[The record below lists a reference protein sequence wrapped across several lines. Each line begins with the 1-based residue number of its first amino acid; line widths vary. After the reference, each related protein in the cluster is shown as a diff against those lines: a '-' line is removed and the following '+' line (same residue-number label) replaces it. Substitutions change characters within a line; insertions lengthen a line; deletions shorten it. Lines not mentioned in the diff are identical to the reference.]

1 MFLDERQSQAGAL
14 GLPFGICSI
23 SPMEPPEDGNAFR
36 RRDAGT
42 AVIDM
47 HDEIITVAF
56 QLYGCHSKAVSLGVL
71 DEIGEHTLE
80 SHFIE

>member
-1 MFLDERQSQAGAL
+1 MAT
-14 GLPFGICSI
+14 
-23 SPMEPPEDGNAFR
+23 FR